1 MATISLHKFCKD
13 NGIPKT
19 SAYERCKLL
28 DIATRDGLSDDD
40 QQVLLREFGKAVEA
54 EVPTA
59 STEPAAGGLSIHT
72 GNHCTALDVPDFD
85 GLTVDL
91 GQFRDSEALVIEDPL
106 AVADQ
111 FLATAD
117 MILAGLDSDIAAR
130 EQRLKATKQA
140 QCQIAT
146 KADELKLEQ
155 RLYRLQTSQLDG
167 AQTDETKALADALA
181 QLQSMGKPAADAPT
195 EG

>member
-1 MATISLHKFCKD
+1 MPNTSLSAFCKD
-13 NGIPKT
+13 H
-19 SAYERCKLL
+19 
-28 DIATRDGLSDDD
+28 GLSKGS
-40 QQVLLREFGKAVEA
+40 VHKFLKAEGFDTSEGLTPAAVKTAEA
-54 EVPTA
+54 YFLDTPTA
-59 STEPAAGGLSIHT
+59 STEPAAGGMTIHT
-72 GNHCTALDVPDFD
+72 GNHCTALDVPTYD

-91 GQFRDSEALVIEDPL
+91 GQFRVSEALVIDDPL

-111 FLATAD
+111 FLQTAD
-117 MILAGLDSDIAAR
+117 LILAGLDSDIAAR

-140 QCQIAT
+140 QGQIAT